1 MQWPSV
7 PGSMGL
13 RAQRG
18 RRRRLTRRWGRA
30 RPPSVRRSCGCIC
43 PLECTAPF
51 GAVRHGGHESI
62 NRRALIGLLGV
73 TVLAVA
79 ACGSSSTSSPGASSA
94 GASSSTTT
102 AGPPLIAEPTTGVTF
117 SDDFNPDDGNSVA
130 AQMGTRSMVNEP
142 LIEFDQLDPTVSGT
156 HYWLATAYS
165 FQNGG
170 KDLQVTIRKN
180 VKFNDGSAFGPA
192 DVAATFNMLMN
203 TAKANVNGVP
213 AQSAAP
219 TVSGDTVTLHFAAAQ
234 YTSLCTIL
242 GNTFI
247 LKASV
252 ATQIAA
258 TPTVAIKDPVGTGP
272 FMLDN
277 YSSSLIKWK
286 PNPNYWGGKPPESE
300 IETPSLAT
308 NAAASDALVSGQ
320 LDWAGND
327 IPNVY
332 SNYVDLDPQ
341 TNHAWFAA
349 GSTVTLWFNLNT
361 GNGGATGIGDAQ
373 VRKAVSYGID
383 RNALAL
389 LGESGYETAASSSSG
404 LILPA
409 QKPYLP
415 SDGSLTADLSTTGN
429 VPDPATAKTDKLP
442 TGDDV
447 YDILT
452 ADGYTAPTSS
462 SYSATSGYTKGGN
475 CTSNS
480 PTNCWEKGGQ
490 DISFSVYDPIAFSD
504 YWEDCALI
512 SSELQALGMDVTTK
526 AAQGYSD
533 WFSGYST
540 SATGWQ
546 TLIHWGNGGSIPYV
560 QYEDWFDATQSSTS
574 AAYTG
579 MKAFSGDAAAATAL
593 TTYASTNPSDTS
605 TINTTV
611 QSLETIM
618 STQVPYVPLLY
629 GADWN
634 VFSSAN
640 YTGWPNQSHPYMNP
654 SPSDPQMPYILMQ
667 LKPVAH

>member
-1 MQWPSV
+1 MRPLLVAV
-7 PGSMGL
+7 P
-13 RAQRG
+13 
-18 RRRRLTRRWGRA
+18 RLGIYQQNA
-30 RPPSVRRSCGCIC
+30 HRPPR
-43 PLECTAPF
+43 
-51 GAVRHGGHESI
+51 AVPYGDCELM
-62 NRRALIGLLGV
+62 NRRTLTGLLGTAV
-73 TVLAVA
+73 LTVAVA
-79 ACGSSSTSSPGASSA
+79 ACGSSSTG
-94 GASSSTTT
+94 SSSSSTTTT

-117 SDDFNPDDGNSVA
+117 SDDFNPYDSNSVA
-130 AQMGTRSMVNEP
+130 AQMGTRTLVNEP
-142 LIEFDQLDPTVSGT
+142 LIEFDVLDPTSSGT
-156 HYWLATAYS
+156 HYWLSSAYTVKS
-165 FQNGG
+165 TGT
-170 KDLQVTIRKN
+170 KLSITIKSGI
-180 VKFNDGSAFGPA
+180 KFNNGSSFGPA
-192 DVAATFNMLMN
+192 DVVATYKMLMN
-203 TAKANVNGVP
+203 PKANINGMP
-213 AQSAAP
+213 AQSSAP
-219 TVSGDTVTLHFAAAQ
+219 TASGNVVTLTFATAQ
-234 YTSLCTIL
+234 YTALYTIL
-242 GNTFI
+242 GNEYMLQAAQANSI
-247 LKASV
+247 ASN
-252 ATQIAA
+252 
-258 TPTVAIKDPVGTGP
+258 PTVKITTPIGTGP
-272 FMLDN
+272 FMLDS

-332 SNYVDLDPQ
+332 ANYVDLDPQ
-341 TNHAWFAA
+341 TNHAWFASGA
-349 GSTVTLWFNLNT
+349 IETLWFNLNT

-404 LILPA
+404 LTLPA

-415 SDGSLTADLSTTGN
+415 SDGSLTGDLSTSGN
-429 VPDPATAKTDKLP
+429 VPDAVTAKADKLP

-452 ADGYTAPTSS
+452 KDGYTAPTSS

-533 WFSGYST
+533 WYAGYTASPN
-540 SATGWQ
+540 GWQ
-546 TLIHWGNGGSIPYV
+546 VLIHWSAGGNIPYID
-560 QYEDWFDATQSSTS
+560 YDDWFDTTLKTNS
-574 AAYTG
+574 AAYAG
-579 MKAFSGDAAAATAL
+579 VNIPAAEQAL
-593 TTYASTNPSDTS
+593 TQYASTDPSDTAAL
-605 TINTTV
+605 TPIV

-618 STQVPYVPLLY
+618 STQVPYSILLY
-629 GADWN
+629 RADWN
-634 VFSSAN
+634 VYSSAK
-640 YTGWPNQSHPYMNP
+640 YTGWPDQSHPYMNP
-654 SPSDPQMPYILMQ
+654 TPSDPQMPYILMQ
-667 LKPVAH
+667 LKPVAS